1 MSVWIKKVK
10 ICFLTSKRL
19 IGGTL
24 QWAHMLAEAQDAPA
38 LSITQVC
45 TSLCKSRHPAPAA
58 HSSAAVPAAGYS
70 QLTTKRLIAPPFPS
84 SPLCKFS
91 WEPTDTRHRMC
102 GLGLGG
108 EGGRSASF
116 SLSGRGAASLDEI
129 EHLLTASLEG
139 YCVSGSAPCRPGPH
153 RPQ

>member
-70 QLTTKRLIAPPFPS
+70 QLTTKRLIAAPFPLLS
-84 SPLCKFS
+84 AMQIQLGTHRYPSQNVWFGARRGRWQIRLIFS
-91 WEPTDTRHRMC
+91 FWRRRC
-102 GLGLGG
+102 QLG
-108 EGGRSASF
+108 
-116 SLSGRGAASLDEI
+116 
-129 EHLLTASLEG
+129 
-139 YCVSGSAPCRPGPH
+139 
-153 RPQ
+153 